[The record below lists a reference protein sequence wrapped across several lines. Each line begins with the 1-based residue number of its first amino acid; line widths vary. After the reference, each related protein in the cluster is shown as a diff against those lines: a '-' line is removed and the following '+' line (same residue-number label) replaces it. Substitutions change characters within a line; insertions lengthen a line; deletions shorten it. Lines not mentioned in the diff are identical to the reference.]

1 MTDAIERT
9 IEQLSEEAK
18 RFDPTDYLKDGLYF
32 CSKCNTPKQTYVKL
46 FGSVRKVNCMCKCRM
61 DEIDAQQKK
70 DYAQM
75 IENNRKEAFR
85 KCGSGDWT
93 FANDNGS
100 SPELTEAMEKYM
112 SDFSE
117 MRDKGLGLLL
127 YGSTGTG
134 KSFAAC
140 QVANALIEKGYK
152 AKVANMRQ
160 LVGEMGVYREAQT
173 AYIDELS
180 DYVLLVIDDFG
191 VERDT
196 PYMLE
201 SMYNIINGR
210 ILSKLPMIITTNL
223 SAEQL
228 KKEEDINFRRTYSRI
243 IEYCHPICVKGEDKR
258 VQIAKARYGEMKD
271 KLGI

>member
-1 MTDAIERT
+1 MDI
-9 IEQLSEEAK
+9 IEQLSEATK
-18 RFDPTDYLKDGLYF
+18 RSDPTDYLKDGLYYCF
-32 CSKCNTPKQTYVKL
+32 KCNTPKQTRVNIY
-46 FGSVRKVNCMCKCRM
+46 GAERIVNCMCKCRM
-61 DEIDAQQKK
+61 DAIDAQQKK
-70 DYAQM
+70 DHAQR
-75 IENNRKEAFR
+75 IANNRKEAFK
-85 KCGSGDWT
+85 KCGSGEWT
-93 FANDNGS
+93 FENDNGS
-100 SPELTEAMEKYM
+100 NPEITEAMRKYV

-140 QVANALIEKGYK
+140 EVANALIDKGYK
-152 AKVANMRQ
+152 VKVGNMGQ
-160 LVGEMGVYREAQT
+160 LVGEMGKYREDQISF
-173 AYIDELS
+173 IDELS

-196 PYMLE
+196 PFMLE

-210 ILSKLPMIITTNL
+210 ILSQLPMIITTNL

-243 IEYCHPICVKGEDKR
+243 IEYCHPICVKGDDKR
-258 VQIAKARYGEMKD
+258 VQIAKSRYGEMKD